1 MSILGN
7 RRQAITSPKLAL
19 MSLARLC
26 GSSSICRPVFPVLA
40 LEVGGRW
47 RDQLGAEAKAKTEAE
62 VKAKAKAEAA
72 CCE

>member
-47 RDQLGAEAKAKTEAE
+47 RDQLGAEAKAK
-62 VKAKAKAEAA
+62 AEAA

>member
-1 MSILGN
+1 MNLA
-7 RRQAITSPKLAL
+7 RRWDQAVVSPKVAL

-47 RDQLGAEAKAKTEAE
+47 RDQLGAEAKAK
-62 VKAKAKAEAA
+62 AEAA